1 MRKVSKLVAMVVVIL
16 AVIATMAGSV
26 SAYTNADVMKYV
38 NDVHNING
46 MIFELS
52 NSDKAKIQNYLT
64 ANPVDEATANSIMA
78 DISAIEAKV
87 ATTGAT
93 SVNQISVAVKSE
105 IVSMAKSTVAK
116 AGLNLSVNSKAKTF
130 TITTSSGEVLVS
142 TSYAGKAQSTMGAA
156 AGSAGGASASGS
168 TLLYTGANYAVYA
181 LPVLAIIAVA
191 IIAKKRA

>member
-87 ATTGAT
+87 AATGAT